1 VTRSTEHHV
10 IEGDA
15 RELDRPENSV
25 ELVVTSPPY
34 PMIELW
40 DDTFGALSDD
50 AAASLDAGDGDAA
63 FDEMHHVLDAVW
75 DEVVRVLAD
84 GGIVCVN
91 VGDATRSI
99 GGEFARYPNGAR
111 IERALRER
119 GLTPLPSIR
128 WRKPTNGPTKFMG
141 SGTLPT
147 NAYVTHEHEQILVFR
162 NGGKRSFPSRD
173 ADRYESAFFW
183 EERNRWFSDLWADL
197 PGVDQDLEDET
208 RERAAAFP
216 LAIPYRLIAMYS
228 VYGDTVLDPFWGTGT
243 TTLAATALARNSVGV
258 EREAGFVDRGAR
270 RLAGAAID
278 RSRTWCARR
287 LDRHERFLD
296 EEREEPPAYEAT
308 HYDTR
313 VVTSAERELR
323 LYAVEDVAR
332 TEQGFRIDHVPFQPT
347 DV

>member
-1 VTRSTEHHV
+1 VTRTTEHRV
-10 IEGDA
+10 VEGDA
-15 RELDRPENSV
+15 RELDRPDDSV
-25 ELVVTSPPY
+25 ALVVTSPPY

-40 DDTFGALSDD
+40 DEAFSDLSP
-50 AAASLDAGDGDAA
+50 AAATALESGDGDAA
-63 FDEMHHVLDAVW
+63 FDAMHRVLDAVW
-75 DEVVRVLAD
+75 DEVARVLVE

-162 NGGKRSFPSRD
+162 NGSKRSFPAGD
-173 ADRYESAFFW
+173 EDRYESAFFW

-197 PGVDQDLEDET
+197 PGADQQLEDEA
-208 RERAAAFP
+208 RDRAAAFP
-216 LAIPYRLIAMYS
+216 FAVPYRLIAMYS

-243 TTLAATALARNSVGV
+243 TSLAAMALARNSVGV
-258 EREAGFVDRGAR
+258 DRDGGLVDLGEDRLAATAVDRSREWNAR
-270 RLAGAAID
+270 RLE
-278 RSRTWCARR
+278 
-287 LDRHERFLD
+287 RHDRFLA
-296 EEREEPPAYEAT
+296 EREEPPSYEAT

-313 VVTSAERELR
+313 VVTKAEREVR
-323 LYAVEDVAR
+323 LYALANLIQR
-332 TEQGFRIDHVPFQPT
+332 ANGFEAEHVPYER
-347 DV
+347 D

>member
-1 VTRSTEHHV
+1 MALE
-10 IEGDA
+10 D
-15 RELDRPENSV
+15 DSV

-34 PMIELW
+34 PMIEMW
-40 DDTFGALSDD
+40 DETFGALSGDVTQ
-50 AAASLDAGDGDAA
+50 ALDADDGEAA
-63 FDEMHHVLDAVW
+63 FDAMHHVLDTVW
-75 DEVVRVLAD
+75 DEVARVLTD

-111 IERALRER
+111 IERALQER

-162 NGGKRSFPSRD
+162 NGGKRSFPSGD
-173 ADRYESAFFW
+173 PDRYESAFFW
-183 EERNRWFSDLWADL
+183 EERNRWFSDLWTDL
-197 PGVDQDLEDET
+197 PGADQDLEDEA

-216 LAIPYRLIAMYS
+216 LAVPYRLIAMYS

-243 TTLAATALARNSVGV
+243 TSLAAAALARNSVGV
-258 EREAGFVDRGAR
+258 DRDAGLLELGRDRLVDTAIERSWA
-270 RLAGAAID
+270 
-278 RSRTWCARR
+278 WCARR
-287 LDRHERFLD
+287 LERHERFLAK
-296 EEREEPPAYEAT
+296 EREEPPDYEAT

-313 VVTSAERELR
+313 VVTATEEDVRF
-323 LYAVEDVAR
+323 YAVDEVAETDDGVR
-332 TEQGFRIDHVPFQPT
+332 VEHVPFRQS